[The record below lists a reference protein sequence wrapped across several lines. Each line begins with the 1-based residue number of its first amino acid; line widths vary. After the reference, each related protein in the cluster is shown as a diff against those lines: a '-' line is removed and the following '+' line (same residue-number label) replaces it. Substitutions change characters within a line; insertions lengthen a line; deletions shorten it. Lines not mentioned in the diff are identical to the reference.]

1 MRYTLAFILFTGLIV
16 GTCYGRYLSIW
27 YLIYVIYN
35 VFFVCLLNI
44 LFLIN
49 VASGNDFQDL
59 ANKAK
64 AIADC
69 TSKCTS
75 DNQSDLKAIAEC
87 TRGCGNGAFSFR
99 ANSIVMIAV
108 FFMSNYF
115 VNLVL

>member
-1 MRYTLAFILFTGLIV
+1 MV
-16 GTCYGRYLSIW
+16 GI
-27 YLIYVIYN
+27 YLIPNICYFQC
-35 VFFVCLLNI
+35 FFCLFI
-44 LFLIN
+44 KHTFFLIN

-108 FFMSNYF
+108 FFMSNYL
-115 VNLVL
+115 VNLVF

>member
-1 MRYTLAFILFTGLIV
+1 MLFTMF
-16 GTCYGRYLSIW
+16 
-27 YLIYVIYN
+27 
-35 VFFVCLLNI
+35 FFVCLLNI
-44 LFLIN
+44 VLFLIN

-87 TRGCGNGAFSFR
+87 TRGCGNGAFCFR

-108 FFMSNYF
+108 FFMSNYL
-115 VNLVL
+115 VNLVF

>member
-1 MRYTLAFILFTGLIV
+1 MV
-16 GTCYGRYLSIW
+16 GI
-27 YLIYVIYN
+27 YLIPNICYLQC
-35 VFFVCLLNI
+35 FFVCLLNI

-99 ANSIVMIAV
+99 ANSIVMISV
-108 FFMSNYF
+108 FFMSNYL
-115 VNLVL
+115 VNLVF